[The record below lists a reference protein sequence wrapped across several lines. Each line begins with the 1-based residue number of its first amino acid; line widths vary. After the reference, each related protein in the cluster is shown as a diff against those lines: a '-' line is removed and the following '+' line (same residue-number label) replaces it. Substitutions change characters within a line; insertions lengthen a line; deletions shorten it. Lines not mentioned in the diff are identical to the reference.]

1 MTSSR
6 SLSTPFQAFLPHEK
20 LGEWLIEPCPAA
32 RNAHARAFLSHEG
45 SLLSGNPL
53 EKDVACLLL
62 FLSFRGIIAMRE
74 ILTLHSI
81 PKALSFLLAL
91 VGLGLIFMGVVGNSY
106 WSGFGL
112 VIFMTGLMLVV
123 SLKPQPH

>member
-1 MTSSR
+1 
-6 SLSTPFQAFLPHEK
+6 
-20 LGEWLIEPCPAA
+20 
-32 RNAHARAFLSHEG
+32 
-45 SLLSGNPL
+45 
-53 EKDVACLLL
+53 
-62 FLSFRGIIAMRE
+62 MRE

-112 VIFMTGLMLVV
+112 VILMTGLMLVV